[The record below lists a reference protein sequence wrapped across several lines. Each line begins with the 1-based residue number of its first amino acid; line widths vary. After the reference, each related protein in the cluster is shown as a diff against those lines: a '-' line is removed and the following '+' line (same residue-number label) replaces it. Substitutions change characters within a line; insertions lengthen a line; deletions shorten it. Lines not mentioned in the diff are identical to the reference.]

1 MVQVKYRN
9 LNQVPGTRVLVPV
22 LSVEFKTAESCPP
35 SGLVISRYKD
45 TEPYVSFKSA
55 KILNY
60 LSRQRVTSTGALASR
75 GNSRNEVIVENNNK
89 HPKLRASHHKQTK
102 VHKISKIIY
111 NSRKKYSPIER
122 SKQRKN
128 QKSRRKNRVT
138 AVPNSNH
145 RIITICRTLIYSNIL
160 LLVIPVRVK
169 YHVSCFLLRCV
180 STMDEKKYKLHVG
193 VWICCCD
200 DFFILSTFCALIYPL
215 F

>member
-9 LNQVPGTRVLVPV
+9 LNQVPGTRVLV
-22 LSVEFKTAESCPP
+22 LSVEFKTAASCPL

-45 TEPYVSFKSA
+45 TESYVSFKSS

-160 LLVIPVRVK
+160 LLVIPVRM

-180 STMDEKKYKLHVG
+180 STMDE
-193 VWICCCD
+193 
-200 DFFILSTFCALIYPL
+200 FFLTNST
-215 F
+215 